1 MSIISHLEQIED
13 PRTDINV
20 KHDLIDVM
28 FLTLSAVLSGADGWK
43 SIKEFGE
50 MQLD

>member
-1 MSIISHLEQIED
+1 MSIINHLEQIED

-28 FLTLSAVLSGADGWK
+28 FLTISAVLS
-43 SIKEFGE
+43 
-50 MQLD
+50 